1 MVKLSVRQLV
11 ELILRSGDID
21 SRFVSGDRMYEGA
34 RAHRALQKSNRE
46 NNADYRSE
54 VFLSGR
60 YWCDGEEYV
69 LEGRADGVFSAGGI
83 YTVEEIKTTVLPM
96 GMIDPDYD
104 IAHWGQA
111 QCYAHILA
119 LQNQL
124 EEISVQL
131 TYYNLET
138 NESKRFVR
146 TFGISQLDEFVNQ
159 LIYQYSMWAKLAAE
173 WMTIRDDS
181 IRCLQFPFPTYR
193 KGQRQLAVAAYR
205 TIASRGKLYVQAPT
219 GVGKTVSLLFPAIKA
234 MGEGLTS
241 KIFYLTAKTITRQV
255 AEEAVSRMREGGLR
269 IKTLTLTAKDKIC
282 FCEKAVCRPDYCD
295 FARGHYDRVNQAVLD
310 AIRCSDDLDRTAIE
324 AYARQYQVCP
334 FELSL
339 DLSLL
344 ADCVICDY
352 NYVFDSRAYLRRFF
366 ASGGS
371 GDYVFLIDEAH
382 NLVDRSREMFS
393 AQIHKTSFY
402 KVKQD
407 HKGRSKSFDKL
418 LNAINRYMVRLRKQS
433 SEQDGSLVSA
443 DKPEELIDL
452 VGKFTAAGEAML
464 KDNRELGEDNG
475 FLQLYFDAMGFMSI
489 ADMYDQRYMTLVEAE
504 RNEVTVKLFCLDPSH
519 LLAEALQRGSSA
531 ILFSATLTPLPYF
544 RAILGG
550 EDEDAVLSLASP
562 FDPGKL
568 CIMVADRVST
578 RFKDRERSRAEVA
591 NLIGAFVSGRTGNYI
606 VYFPS
611 YRYMSEVG
619 EEFGAA
625 FPYIHTTVQLTDMTE
640 PDRELFLAGFE
651 PDPPQTLVAFCVLGG
666 LFAEGIDLT
675 GSRLIGAV
683 VVGVGLPQLN
693 IQQDTIMDYFH
704 QNGGQGYEYAYRYP
718 GMNKVLQAAGR
729 VIRSENDIGAVL
741 LIDERYGHRRYKEL
755 FPRHWR
761 KRLTVRDARA
771 VTITLEA
778 FWRKGEDE

>member
-1 MVKLSVRQLV
+1 MIKLSIRQLV
-11 ELILRSGDID
+11 EMILRSGDID
-21 SRFVSGDRMYEGA
+21 SRFVSGDRMHEGA
-34 RAHRALQKSNRE
+34 RVHRVLQKNNRE
-46 NNADYRSE
+46 NHTDYRSE
-54 VFLSGR
+54 VFLSGQ

-69 LEGRADGVFSAGGI
+69 LEGRADGVYSQEGV
-83 YTVEEIKTTVLPM
+83 YTLEEIKTTVLPM
-96 GMIDPDYD
+96 SRISEDHDL
-104 IAHWGQA
+104 AHWGQA
-111 QCYAHILA
+111 QCYAHIFA
-119 LQNQL
+119 VQNQL

-131 TYYNLET
+131 TYFNPET
-138 NESKRFVR
+138 NDTKKFVR
-146 TFGISQLDEFVNQ
+146 IFDISQLEEFVNQ
-159 LIYQYSMWAKLAAE
+159 LIYEYSVGAKLAAA
-173 WMTIRDDS
+173 WMTARNDS
-181 IRCLQFPFPTYR
+181 IRSLQFPFPIYR

-205 TIASRGKLYVQAPT
+205 TIASRGKLFVQAPT
-219 GVGKTVSLLFPAIKA
+219 GVGKTVSLLFPAVKA
-234 MGEGLTS
+234 MGEGFAS

-255 AEEAVSRMREGGLR
+255 VEEAMGRMREGGLR
-269 IKTLTLTAKDKIC
+269 IKTLTLTAKEKIC
-282 FCEKAVCRPDYCD
+282 FCERAVCRPDYCH

-310 AIRCSDDLDRTAIE
+310 AIQGGDDLDRTAIE
-324 AYARQYQVCP
+324 AYARQHQVCP

-352 NYVFDSRAYLRRFF
+352 NYVFDPRAYLRRFF

-393 AQIHKTSFY
+393 AQIRKTSFY
-402 KVKQD
+402 KVKQE
-407 HKGRSKSFDKL
+407 HKGRSKSLDKV

-433 SEQDGSLVSA
+433 SEQGGSLVSA

-452 VGKFTAAGEAML
+452 VGTFTAAGEAML
-464 KDNRELGEDNG
+464 KDSRELGEDNA
-475 FLQLYFDAMGFMSI
+475 FLQLYFDATGFMSI
-489 ADMYDQRYMTLVEAE
+489 ADIYDQRYMTLVEAE

-519 LLAEALQRGSSA
+519 LLAEALQRGGSA

-550 EDEDAVLSLASP
+550 QDEDAVLSLASP

-578 RFKDRERSRAEVA
+578 RFKDRERTRAEVA

-619 EEFGAA
+619 EEFRAA
-625 FPYIHTTVQLTDMTE
+625 FPHIRSTVQQTGMTE

-651 PDPPQTLVAFCVLGG
+651 EHPSQTLVAFCVLGG
-666 LFAEGIDLT
+666 IFAEGIDLT

-729 VIRSENDIGAVL
+729 VIRSEDDRGAVL
-741 LIDERYGHRRYKEL
+741 LIDERYGHRSYKEL
-755 FPRHWR
+755 FPRHWCQ
-761 KRLTVRDARA
+761 RLIVRDARA
-771 VTITLEA
+771 VRTTLEV
-778 FWRKGEDE
+778 FWRRGEDQ